1 MFEYLSTNHEIN
13 RFVFTVLIGWCVWEA
28 LLVLYKGARTRKRR

>member
-1 MFEYLSTNHEIN
+1 MFEYLSTTHDIN

-28 LLVLYKGARTRKRR
+28 LLVVYNGVKGRKRR